1 MNVSTG
7 QASLVSSFVAQMNFG
22 LAQMIL
28 TLHHARKYD
37 VTHADVMLKWI
48 ERVEREFV
56 QLLVERVAFRRK

>member
-22 LAQMIL
+22 LAQAML
-28 TLHHARKYD
+28 ALHHARKYD

-48 ERVEREFV
+48 QRVEREFV
-56 QLLVERVAFRRK
+56 QLLIKGITSRRK